1 MPVRWRAGP
10 VTEPASHLQGPP
22 RASGEITEDGI
33 LGGRVRLR
41 QPRQGYRVAID
52 TVFLAAAVP
61 AGDGEMVIDVGAG
74 VGAASLCL
82 ARRVPNC
89 RVSGVEPQPDLVRL
103 AGENIALNGLTGRA
117 DIMVGS
123 LARPPMR
130 LAPGSFH
137 HAMANPPYLE
147 AARVRVSPNPAKA
160 AANVETQATPDSG
173 KEGNLGAWLRFCLA
187 MVRHKG
193 TVTIIHRA
201 DRLDDVL
208 AGFKGLAGGILVYPL
223 WPDAKGAA
231 AKRVL
236 VRAVKGISSPMCLA
250 PGLVLHTED
259 GAFTAAA
266 DAVLRDGAALVL

>member
-1 MPVRWRAGP
+1 MA
-10 VTEPASHLQGPP
+10 EPASHPGVP
-22 RASGEITEDGI
+22 AAATDFTEDAI
-33 LGGRVRLR
+33 LGGQVRLR
-41 QPRQGYRVAID
+41 QPRHGYRVAID

-61 AGDGEMVIDVGAG
+61 IGDGEMAVDVGAG

-82 ARRVPNC
+82 ARRVQGC
-89 RVSGVEPQPDLVRL
+89 RVSGIEPQTDLVRL
-103 AGENIALNGLTGRA
+103 AGENVALNNLIGRV

-123 LARPPMR
+123 LSRPPMR

-147 AARVRVSPNPAKA
+147 ASRAQASPNPAKA
-160 AANVETQATPDSG
+160 TANMEESG
-173 KEGNLGAWLRFCLA
+173 VSGAGLGDWLRFCLA

-208 AGFKGLAGGILVYPL
+208 AGFKGVAGGVIVYPL
-223 WPDAKGAA
+223 WPDAKGTP

-236 VRAVKGISSPMCLA
+236 VRAVKGASSPMRLA
-250 PGLVLHTED
+250 PGLVLHSD
-259 GAFTAAA
+259 GGYTPAA
-266 DAVLRDGAALVL
+266 DAVLRDGAAVNL